1 MTIPGVDMKISA
13 LKQLPRS
20 ALLAAMLAFSGEA
33 AAAFKVVGYFPTWQG
48 DVNTIPYSKVTHI
61 NYSFVLPTST
71 GGLMPLDG
79 GGARLQTLVSKAH
92 ASGVKVLIAVG
103 GWNNGDDSAFR
114 NLSASSTYRT
124 AFVNN
129 IINFVNQYNLDGV
142 DIDWEYPDAG
152 TEANNFVKLMQQ
164 LSTALKSRGKLLTA
178 AVTANDWPGS
188 VNAEVINTVD
198 FLNLMVY
205 DMGTPHSTYQHAQNA
220 LAHWKYDEGLPKS
233 KAVLGVPFYSHTN
246 WVAYKDIIAR
256 YGSSAA
262 QVDNAGGLDYNG
274 QPTIRA
280 KAELAKAE
288 AGGVMFWE
296 LSQDTTNGTSLLSTI
311 SEVVGST
318 NSGGGTTA
326 ERFAIPGT
334 VEAERYQGF
343 YDTTPG
349 NSGNTYRTDSVDIE
363 VSTQNAYNVGWI
375 AAGEWLD
382 YPVNIASAGQF
393 KVEALVASQSSG
405 GRFRLMVDGQSL
417 GQITVP
423 VTGAWQNW
431 QWVSTQIT
439 LPAGQKTLR
448 VSMDTA
454 GFNLNALRFTQ
465 VTTGGG
471 GTSTPIAAG
480 RYTIKA
486 VHSGKCIDVA
496 AASTQDGANVQ
507 QYSCNNT
514 GAQAFDLRFD
524 NAGNYQIINANSKK
538 HLDIVSAGTANGA
551 NVQQWSANG
560 ADNQKYT
567 IVDRGSGQFE
577 IRAKHSGKCLDI
589 AGVSASDSANL
600 QQWTCNSQSNQ
611 RFMFAHSNWS
621 AGGGTTP
628 PPTTTTWKKA
638 NLTNYTS
645 YPDPGSEECIKYNGC
660 EWAGY
665 FAFVNGKQSE
675 SWVKNNNIIAVHS
688 KDANAYKLKTLR
700 LRQGSKTIDAIVYDM
715 CSDSDCNGCCTEN
728 ARETGFLIDVEKYTM
743 QRFGSGDG
751 IVEWTCLDC
760 N

>member
-1 MTIPGVDMKISA
+1 MKSSFLPSSF
-13 LKQLPRS
+13 LKKLPRT

-61 NYSFVLPTST
+61 NYSFVLPTNT

-79 GGARLQTLVSKAH
+79 GGTRLQTLVSKAH

-114 NLSASSTYRT
+114 SLSANSTYRT

-129 IINFVNQYNLDGV
+129 LVNFVNQYNLDGV

-152 TEANNFVKLMQQ
+152 TEATNFLKLMQQ
-164 LSTALKSRGKLLTA
+164 LSSAMHSRGKLLTA
-178 AVTANDWPGS
+178 AVTANDFPGS
-188 VNAEVINTVD
+188 VNADVINAVD
-198 FLNLMVY
+198 FLNLMAY
-205 DMGTPHSTYQHAQNA
+205 DLGTPHSTYQHAQNA
-220 LAHWKYDEGLPKS
+220 LTHWTYEEGLPKS

-246 WVAYKDIIAR
+246 WVAYKDVIAR
-256 YGSSAA
+256 YGTSAS

-280 KAELAKAE
+280 KAELAKAQ
-288 AGGVMFWE
+288 AGGIMFWE

-311 SEVVGST
+311 AEVVGNT
-318 NSGGGTTA
+318 GGGTTPPPT

-334 VEAERYQGF
+334 IEAEKYKGF
-343 YDTTPG
+343 YDTTAG
-349 NSGNTYRTDSVDIE
+349 NSGNAYRTDNVDIE
-363 VSTQNAYNVGWI
+363 SSTQNSYNIGWI
-375 AAGEWLD
+375 AAGEWLE
-382 YPVNIASAGQF
+382 YPITTSTAGQY
-393 KVEALVASQSSG
+393 KVDALVASQSSG
-405 GRFRLMVDGQSL
+405 GKFRLMIDGQSL
-417 GQITVP
+417 GQVTVP
-423 VTGAWQNW
+423 VTGGWQNW
-431 QWVSTQIT
+431 QWVSTQVT

-454 GFNLNALRFTQ
+454 GFNLNALKFTQ
-465 VTTGGG
+465 VSSGGG

-486 VHSGKCIDVA
+486 VHSGKCLDVA
-496 AASTQDGANVQ
+496 ASSTADGANVQ

-514 GAQAFDLRFD
+514 GAQAFDLKFD
-524 NAGNYQIINANSKK
+524 STGSYQIINANSKK
-538 HLDIVSAGTANGA
+538 YLDVASASTADGA
-551 NVQQWSANG
+551 NVQQWASSGGN
-560 ADNQKYT
+560 NQKFT
-567 IVDRGSGQFE
+567 IVDRGNGQYE
-577 IRAKHSGKCLDI
+577 IRAKHSGKCVD
-589 AGVSASDSANL
+589 VSGISTADSANVH
-600 QQWTCNSQSNQ
+600 QWSCLGQTNQ
-611 RFMFAHSNWS
+611 RWMFAHSNWS
-621 AGGGTTP
+621 AGSTGGGD
-628 PPTTTTWKKA
+628 TTTTWKKA

-645 YPDPGSEECIKYNGC
+645 YPDPGSDECVNYNGC
-660 EWAGY
+660 QWAGY
-665 FAFVNGKQSE
+665 FAFLNGKQPE

-688 KDANAYKLKTLR
+688 KDATQYQLKTLR

-715 CSDSDCNGCCTEN
+715 CSDSDCDGCCTEN
-728 ARETGFLIDVEKYTM
+728 SRETGFLIDVEKYTM

-760 N
+760 K